1 MWLTECTEI
10 LQSLLDIQRF
20 TDDSAECQTEYK
32 QHGMLGAD
40 FAILYGQYFA
50 ECSAYTDKAG
60 A

>member
-1 MWLTECTEI
+1 M
-10 LQSLLDIQRF
+10 LDIQRF